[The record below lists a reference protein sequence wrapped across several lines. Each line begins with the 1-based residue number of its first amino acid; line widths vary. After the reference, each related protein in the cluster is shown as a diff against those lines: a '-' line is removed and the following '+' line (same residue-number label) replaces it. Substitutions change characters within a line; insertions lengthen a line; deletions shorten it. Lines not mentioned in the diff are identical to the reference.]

1 MSRWWIVLMVGM
13 MAAMSSLPSV
23 AAPWGYAPGVQGQG
37 QRGQPR
43 GPAQHDQRDMR
54 RERRAAPERG
64 ERPRQRLTDDERR
77 DLRRDIDQADR
88 EIYRRDRR
96 R

>member
-1 MSRWWIVLMVGM
+1 MSRWWIVLMAGM
-13 MAAMSSLPSV
+13 VAMSPLPSV
-23 AAPWGYAPGVQGQG
+23 AATWGYAPAAQGQG

-43 GPAQHDQRDMR
+43 GPVQHDQREMR
-54 RERRAAPERG
+54 RERRAAPERS
-64 ERPRQRLTDDERR
+64 ERPHHRLTDDERR